1 MRRRNFIT
9 LLGGAAAAW
18 PLAARAQQRE
28 RVQRVGVLLSFAEY
42 DPEVP
47 PRLAALRRELERLG
61 WSEGRN
67 LRIDIRYAGAR
78 ADQFPILAKQLIA
91 LQPDVILAISG
102 PIAMAL
108 QRETRTIPI
117 VFTGASDPVGMG
129 LVESLP
135 RPGGNITGLLLLE
148 ASITGKWL
156 AMLKE
161 IAPRLT
167 RMALVGNPK
176 TMPYDYYLQAA
187 ETLAPAL
194 AIELVPLRVE
204 TAADHERAFESFAG
218 VPNGGVA
225 LPPDSTGTLH
235 LKLIIELAARYRLPA
250 VYSNR
255 RFVAAGGLMS
265 YGIDTLDQF
274 RQASA
279 YVDRILRGERPVD
292 LPVQAPVKYET
303 VLNLKAAKAL
313 GFTVPDLLLVRAD
326 EVLE

>member
-1 MRRRNFIT
+1 MRRREFIAG
-9 LLGGAAAAW
+9 LGSAAAW
-18 PLAARAQQRE
+18 PVVARAQQSE
-28 RVQRVGVLLSFAEY
+28 RVRKVGVLLSFAGD

-47 PRLAALRRELERLG
+47 PRLAVLRRELERLG

-67 LRIDIRYAGAR
+67 LHIDIRYAGAR

-135 RPGGNITGLLLLE
+135 RPGGNITGFLLLE

-156 AMLKE
+156 AMLRE
-161 IAPRLT
+161 IAPGLT
-167 RMALVGNPK
+167 RMALVGNTK
-176 TMPYDYYLQAA
+176 TMPFDYYLRAA
-187 ETLAPAL
+187 EALVPAL
-194 AIELVPLRVE
+194 AIELVPVRVD
-204 TAADHERAFESFAG
+204 TAAYERAFEAFARL
-218 VPNGGVA
+218 PNGGLA

-250 VYSNR
+250 VYSHR

-274 RQASA
+274 RQAST
-279 YVDRILRGERPVD
+279 YIDRILRGERPVD
-292 LPVQAPVKYET
+292 LPVQAPVKYE
-303 VLNLKAAKAL
+303 LAINLKTAKAL
-313 GFTVPDLLLVRAD
+313 GLTIPETLLATAD
-326 EVLE
+326 EVIQ

>member
-1 MRRRNFIT
+1 MKRREFIVG
-9 LLGGAAAAW
+9 LGSAAAW
-18 PLAARAQQRE
+18 PVVTRAQQRD
-28 RVQRVGVLLSFAEY
+28 RVRKVSVLLSFAED

-102 PIAMAL
+102 PIALAL

-117 VFTGASDPVGMG
+117 VFSGASDPVGMG

-148 ASITGKWL
+148 ASITGNWL
-156 AMLKE
+156 ATLHE

-176 TMPYDYYLQAA
+176 TMPYDYYLRAA
-187 ETLAPAL
+187 EVLAPRL

-204 TAADHERAFESFAG
+204 TAADHERAFESFARM
-218 VPNGGVA
+218 PNGGLA

-235 LKLIIELAARYRLPA
+235 LKLIIELAARYKLPA

-274 RQASA
+274 RQASTHI
-279 YVDRILRGERPVD
+279 DRILHGEKPVD

-303 VLNLKAAKAL
+303 VLNLKTAKAL
-313 GFTVPDLLLVRAD
+313 GLTIPETLLATAD
-326 EVLE
+326 EVIQ